1 MYQTKKIL
9 DFTGK
14 ENSSIEEIKAK
25 KWTDA
30 REANALQLKI
40 SELEHRLKQQ
50 EKKQAL
56 PSPNVQNSAK
66 KDCSRPGESLLSK
79 DSFMIETP
87 AIPKIHETCSGGGFT
102 ENLSTPFNLQSH
114 KTVQKRLEQPSSSS
128 DFTQPTMSEAS
139 SLLTPVQKKPKPKLE
154 VFQEDHTLVLN
165 NQPEIS
171 EAISYVDCLTPVHKP
186 RRENHTETVNFET
199 TGTEALTPV
208 SKPIPKPFGN
218 DSSIELGPGALN
230 KTSRTQ
236 PMTTPINLRQDKNP
250 FSALTPQRNEQ
261 MSGFT
266 EQLRTDSP
274 SLLSFTPT
282 RQQEDSF
289 KKPTSTFNID
299 RTPDRSDATKRDASH
314 LTPLGNRFR
323 PKEPSSVGSDTR
335 PPITPTAIVNDVN
348 ELMNGMFAPTTAF
361 TPSTRD
367 KSIKFPKKDD
377 TRNFMDMFTKPIG
390 DSSHDDTPEF
400 FPAVQKNKISVPKFD
415 DDTLNIMAS
424 PGPSSHNPA
433 AAFEAFDMSLA
444 NKNEFQNPMS
454 ETQRIRSEQEMT
466 FGFAKVDPTII
477 MLAGKTTDFN
487 SMKTGVFEP
496 PSASTRCV
504 RLSRSVAEAKGRY
517 TAKQNVN
524 FLRSIESV
532 EQAVCRHADG

>member
-1 MYQTKKIL
+1 MISNIKIYLDIYFWSKENKISSFGTADEKDRTIRMYQTKKIM

-14 ENSSIEEIKAK
+14 EIASIEELKAK
-25 KWTDA
+25 KWSDA
-30 REANALQLKI
+30 REANSLQLKI
-40 SELEHRLKQQ
+40 LELENRLMQQ
-50 EKKQAL
+50 EKKQTL
-56 PSPNVQNSAK
+56 PSPNVPNSVK
-66 KDCSRPGESLLSK
+66 KDCPKPGESLLSK

-102 ENLSTPFNLQSH
+102 ENLSTNFLQTH
-114 KTVQKRLEQPSSSS
+114 RTVQNRLEQPSSLSS
-128 DFTQPTMSEAS
+128 DFTQPSLSEAS

-154 VFQEDHTLVLN
+154 VFQEEHKLVLN
-165 NQPEIS
+165 NEHEIP

-186 RRENHTETVNFET
+186 SRGTHTETLNLET

-218 DSSIELGPGALN
+218 DDSIEFEPGALS

-236 PMTTPINLRQDKNP
+236 PMTTPINLRENKNP
-250 FSALTPQRNEQ
+250 FNALTPQRNEQ

-289 KKPTSTFNID
+289 KKPISTFTID
-299 RTPDRSDATKRDASH
+299 KTPERSDATKR
-314 LTPLGNRFR
+314 FR
-323 PKEPSSVGSDTR
+323 PREPTSVGSDTR
-335 PPITPTAIVNDVN
+335 PPVTPTGIVNNVN
-348 ELMNGMFAPTTAF
+348 ALMNDFFAPTTAF

-367 KSIKFPKKDD
+367 KSLKFPKKDD

-390 DSSHDDTPEF
+390 DSSHDDTPDF
-400 FPAVQKNKISVPKFD
+400 HPSVQKRKISVPTILCL
-415 DDTLNIMAS
+415 DDTLDIMAS
-424 PGPSSHNPA
+424 PRPSKHNPA
-433 AAFEAFDMSLA
+433 ATLEAFDMSLSNNDVQCPA
-444 NKNEFQNPMS
+444 S
-454 ETQRIRSEQEMT
+454 ETQSEEEMT

-477 MLAGKTTDFN
+477 MFAGKTTDFN

-496 PSASTRCV
+496 PSSSTRCL
-504 RLSRSVAEAKGRY
+504 RLRRSVAEAKGR
-517 TAKQNVN
+517 
-524 FLRSIESV
+524 
-532 EQAVCRHADG
+532 